1 MVTIKC
7 VTCKLGDAA
16 FYITVVHVDLN
27 RYQGPLDLLLNQ
39 VIERD
44 FCLFKV
50 KWTISECLLIVVSF
64 PCLSYLI
71 LKLQERRRTN
81 DKLFFPISS
90 SG

>member
-1 MVTIKC
+1 MVTVKC
-7 VTCKLGDAA
+7 VTCELGDTA
-16 FYITVVHVDLN
+16 FYITVGRVDPN

-50 KWTISECLLIVVSF
+50 KWTISGCLLIVVLF

-71 LKLQERRRTN
+71 LKLQER
-81 DKLFFPISS
+81 KKSK
-90 SG
+90 